1 MKKYSPSFKNNNVL
15 KQKTINELK
24 MLIFKLEN
32 GKFNA
37 SLNAETVVAVL
48 EGLKE
53 QCAALNDCIGT
64 GEENIGVLIDE
75 VATQI
80 KALNGASAES
90 AAHRFD
96 EAATELGYTLGLLI
110 DVLNG
115 SIVPITE
122 SDMQKAR
129 VNSRRKRLLARL
141 AELERIKTAF
151 AENGRR
157 LEREISGL
165 EKDLAEYEEAL
176 LKEENERRINDLFRQ
191 IKSAKSKIDMLN
203 IRHGNYSACYNL
215 LDIVYADAREIL
227 CAPDFIGDGISVAKI
242 LLDIEKLKR
251 MIADPDRA
259 IVVLRRIG
267 ADIKSIEKRT
277 ASIDDKIFGSDRN
290 TSTVNAEAL
299 AYKNELERQR
309 SE

>member
-1 MKKYSPSFKNNNVL
+1 M
-15 KQKTINELK
+15 
-24 MLIFKLEN
+24 
-32 GKFNA
+32 
-37 SLNAETVVAVL
+37 
-48 EGLKE
+48 
-53 QCAALNDCIGT
+53 
-64 GEENIGVLIDE
+64 
-75 VATQI
+75 
-80 KALNGASAES
+80 
-90 AAHRFD
+90 
-96 EAATELGYTLGLLI
+96 
-110 DVLNG
+110 
-115 SIVPITE
+115 
-122 SDMQKAR
+122 SDMESK
-129 VNSRRKRLLARL
+129 
-141 AELERIKTAF
+141 
-151 AENGRR
+151 
-157 LEREISGL
+157 
-165 EKDLAEYEEAL
+165 